1 MNTFRRF
8 AVLTA
13 VLSVAACSS
22 PVTPVDE
29 AHTRPSF
36 TQDQL
41 TPEHSSTTTAAADSG
56 ANRGGGNLMGGN

>member
-13 VLSVAACSS
+13 VLSAAACSS
-22 PVTPVDE
+22 PVTYVDE
-29 AHTRPSF
+29 AHTYPGF
-36 TQDQL
+36 AQDQP
-41 TPEHSSTTTAAADSG
+41 TPEHSSTTTAPVDSV